1 MFQLK
6 ATGIKHIEIDYFC
19 TMTAHPICFKVLFC
33 FEDEFKLIVEI
44 KRTDIQSEEK
54 SLLYKWLNIDK
65 SSSQISQLTFQSM
78 NQLEGKQLRN
88 FAEGNLTWDTSLADY
103 NSEEITR
110 VDSTLDAKWLKL
122 INDFLI

>member
-1 MFQLK
+1 
-6 ATGIKHIEIDYFC
+6 
-19 TMTAHPICFKVLFC
+19 MTAHPICFKVLFC

-54 SLLYKWLNIDK
+54 RLLYKWLHIDK

-88 FAEGNLTWDTSLADY
+88 FAEGNLTWDTSLANY
-103 NSEEITR
+103 NSEAMMR
-110 VDSTLDAKWLKL
+110 VDSTLDTNWLKL